1 VAALIAEPKRK
12 TLEVNLGNGV
22 KFPWVV
28 TLLLR
33 LPGMEADAKLE
44 LFDFE
49 FTQFTDG
56 LGPGTRYPMAN
67 TPNMRCQFTK
77 ANLIA
82 KLLGE
87 TLL

>member
-1 VAALIAEPKRK
+1 M
-12 TLEVNLGNGV
+12 GNGV

-28 TLLLR
+28 TLLLH

-56 LGPGTRYPMAN
+56 LGPGIRYPMAN
-67 TPNMRCQFTK
+67 MPNMRC
-77 ANLIA
+77 
-82 KLLGE
+82 
-87 TLL
+87 